1 MTTTANAL
9 GRVLVV
15 DDELGPRESLRML
28 LKPSYAIQTAE
39 NGRTALD
46 LLRRFQP
53 DVVIMDIK
61 MPEMDGLELLRHV
74 KRADPSI
81 EVVMITAYASLETV
95 RHALTHGAFEY
106 LIKPFSRQDLED
118 VVHRALERRQAE
130 LGAKGQVARLVEEM
144 RKLSSKTRELEE
156 AARQEAIEQSL
167 RVTQLSIL
175 REISRTIVGHLD
187 PQHVTAAIT
196 EQLRAALGYD
206 RVEIVP
212 EVPADVDRND
222 PAVVACVIRDIQGPL
237 GHLVIDNRSSRRG
250 IDPGERELLE
260 MLSEYLAIA
269 LRNSRLYG
277 EIADTK
283 QRLEQTISSA
293 GEAIISVSPD
303 DRIEKWNPAAERIFG
318 CTAAQAIGRPITDML
333 PRGDYAEA
341 RHRLA
346 AGTPRHEFQTTAT
359 AGQPRPIELAVTLS
373 ALHGRH
379 GGLEGLIAIVRD
391 ITAQRE
397 VEKQLHQS
405 EKLTALGQLAGGI
418 AHDFNNLLQAIL
430 GYAQLMKQSL
440 HDSQFVARSLN
451 VVEAAAVDGA
461 ETVRRI
467 QQFARLR
474 PDGPPVG
481 VDVNQSVHDAVAMI
495 RPRLEEK
502 IARDNRPLDLRL
514 DLGTIETINGRPA
527 ALTELMTNLLLNALD
542 AMPDGGTLTVTTRG
556 EPGQNVVLTVTDTGV
571 GMPEAVR
578 RRIFEPF
585 FSTKGEGG
593 SGLGLSMVYAI
604 VRRHGGDIRVD
615 SEPGRGAMFTLT
627 FPVASEPVGTEP
639 DSALPR
645 ARRPARVLLVDD
657 DPKVLGTLTE
667 ILRSV
672 GHTVTAAASGGAALN
687 AYGPGRFD
695 VLLTNLGMAGMNGW
709 ELAERLRRVDTD
721 IAILLI
727 TGWGLRDEEH
737 GRLKTLK
744 IRKCLFKPVRPGEL
758 DSAIQDALAPA

>member
-1 MTTTANAL
+1 MSTTATTL

-118 VVHRALERRQAE
+118 VVHRALVRRQAD
-130 LGAKGQVARLVEEM
+130 LGARGQVARLVEEM
-144 RKLSSKTRELEE
+144 RKLSAKTRELEE
-156 AARQEAIEQSL
+156 AEATELSL

-187 PQHVTAAIT
+187 PQNVTAAVT

-206 RVEIVP
+206 CVEIVP
-212 EVPADVDRND
+212 EIPVDVDKND
-222 PAVVACVIRDIQGPL
+222 PFVVACVIRDMQGPL
-237 GHLVIDNRSSRRG
+237 GHLVIDNRSSQRA
-250 IDPGERELLE
+250 IDPRERELLE

-293 GEAIISVSPD
+293 GEAIISVAPD

-318 CTAAQAIGRPITDML
+318 YGAAQAIGRPITDML
-333 PRGDYAEA
+333 PRGDYADA
-341 RHRLA
+341 RRRLA
-346 AGTPRHEFQTTAT
+346 EGPSRSEFQTTAT
-359 AGQPRPIELAVTLS
+359 AGQPRPVELAVTLS

-379 GGLEGLIAIVRD
+379 GRLEGLIAIVRD

-440 HDSQFVARSLN
+440 HDPQFVSRSLN

-542 AMPDGGTLTVTTRG
+542 AMPDGGTLTVSTRG
-556 EPGQNVVLTVTDTGV
+556 EPGRSVVLTVADTGI

-604 VRRHGGDIRVD
+604 VRRHSGDIRVE
-615 SEPGRGAMFTLT
+615 SEPGRGATFTLT
-627 FPVASEPVGTEP
+627 FPVASEPVGAEP

-657 DPKVLGTLTE
+657 DQKVLGTLTE

-672 GHTVTAAASGGAALN
+672 GHIVTAAASGGAALT
-687 AYGPGRFD
+687 AYEPGRFD
-695 VLLTNLGMAGMNGW
+695 VVLTNLGMAGMNGW
-709 ELAERLRRVDTD
+709 ELAERVRRVDPD

-744 IRKCLFKPVRPGEL
+744 IRKCLFKPVRPAEL
-758 DSAIQDALAPA
+758 DSAIQDALVPA